1 MPTAGPRSQGFPAA
15 SFRFPPMLSP
25 LRAAMIETKG
35 GRMTTLVRWA
45 PFQDLDVIERRMR
58 RMLEEFGVAPAP
70 LPAADMY
77 ETEKEL
83 VVELDVPGFDEKE
96 LALEVSD
103 STLTIKGERTSE
115 KDEKERS
122 FYLHERLEKH
132 FERRFKLP
140 PEADLEHV
148 QAKFDAGVLEVH
160 VPKIEK
166 VKTRTVEI
174 SA

>member
-1 MPTAGPRSQGFPAA
+1 
-15 SFRFPPMLSP
+15 
-25 LRAAMIETKG
+25 
-35 GRMTTLVRWA
+35 MTTLVRWA

-58 RMLEEFGVAPAP
+58 RMLEDFGVAPAP

-103 STLTIKGERTSE
+103 STLTIKGEHTKEKEE
-115 KDEKERS
+115 KDKT

-140 PEADLEHV
+140 PEADLDHV
-148 QAKFDAGVLEVH
+148 EAKFHTGVLEVH
-160 VPKIEK
+160 VPKIEPAKARKIEIGK
-166 VKTRTVEI
+166 V
-174 SA
+174 

>member
-1 MPTAGPRSQGFPAA
+1 
-15 SFRFPPMLSP
+15 
-25 LRAAMIETKG
+25 
-35 GRMTTLVRWA
+35 MTTLVRWA

-58 RMLEEFGVAPAP
+58 RMLEDFGVAPAP

-103 STLTIKGERTSE
+103 STLTIKGER
-115 KDEKERS
+115 KKEKEQKEKS
-122 FYLHERLEKH
+122 FYLHERIEKH

-140 PEADLEHV
+140 PEADLDHV
-148 QAKFDAGVLEVH
+148 EATFRTGVLEVH
-160 VPKIEK
+160 VPKLEPAK
-166 VKTRTVEI
+166 ARKVEI
-174 SA
+174 TS